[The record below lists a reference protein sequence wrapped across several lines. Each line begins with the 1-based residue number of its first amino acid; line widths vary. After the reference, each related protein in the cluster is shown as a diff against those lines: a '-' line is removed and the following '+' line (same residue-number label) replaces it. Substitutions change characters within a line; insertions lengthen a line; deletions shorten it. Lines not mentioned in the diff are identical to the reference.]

1 MAQWKLGRGG
11 SNGSERPA
19 IRSAHN
25 YSLEDFK
32 IAWSAVREFVL
43 IETLDD
49 GGKSQG
55 EALMRMEQMY
65 QADNDGAFALTSYV
79 VCSDEYYQYGAT
91 NEMSMS
97 TCHHFCRT
105 TSLRQCKTKVRKE
118 GIVHVLRW
126 SAVTSEAE
134 KVLLTSAP
142 EQEDLPS
149 ASWGS
154 GDYQQ
159 GPHLV

>member
-1 MAQWKLGRGG
+1 
-11 SNGSERPA
+11 
-19 IRSAHN
+19 
-25 YSLEDFK
+25 
-32 IAWSAVREFVL
+32 
-43 IETLDD
+43 
-49 GGKSQG
+49 
-55 EALMRMEQMY
+55 MY

-79 VCSDEYYQYGAT
+79 VCSDEYYQYWAT

-97 TCHHFCRT
+97 TRRHFCRT
-105 TSLRQCKTKVRKE
+105 TSLQQCKTKVRKE
-118 GIVHVLRW
+118 SIVHLLRW

-149 ASWGS
+149 ASLGS